1 VFEIE
6 VKIMAVVESY
16 NMGVTPIRTWLVGE
30 NIRPSML
37 QFATG
42 FFYQHTVQQMKREA
56 YLITNRHV
64 AIDEER
70 SLYPNVFKILIHN
83 SIDMLR
89 SVREVEIPLYDENM
103 NPLWYEH
110 PHIKDADI
118 VALNIDEYIRAG
130 DVIQYWSKDDFP
142 SQGQIIA
149 FGSRVSIIGYPL
161 AFYDDVHNFPIA
173 RSGTI
178 ASPYGVAFK
187 NQPYFLVDA
196 TLHEGTSGS
205 PVIIPRSG
213 VRPKVKTVFHTL
225 LGIHSGGWKVDD
237 IELGLGI
244 VWYPDLIQEIVS
256 DKKYGSIRV

>member
-1 VFEIE
+1 
-6 VKIMAVVESY
+6 MAVVESY

-89 SVREVEIPLYDENM
+89 SVREVEISLYDENM

-118 VALNIDEYIRAG
+118 VAFGGGIGDAQRYYDFFKRREGNAVALYKESVRQKDRSPAG
-130 DVIQYWSKDDFP
+130 
-142 SQGQIIA
+142 A
-149 FGSRVSIIGYPL
+149 E
-161 AFYDDVHNFPIA
+161 A
-173 RSGTI
+173 
-178 ASPYGVAFK
+178 
-187 NQPYFLVDA
+187 
-196 TLHEGTSGS
+196 E
-205 PVIIPRSG
+205 PV
-213 VRPKVKTVFHTL
+213 T
-225 LGIHSGGWKVDD
+225 GG
-237 IELGLGI
+237 E
-244 VWYPDLIQEIVS
+244 
-256 DKKYGSIRV
+256 